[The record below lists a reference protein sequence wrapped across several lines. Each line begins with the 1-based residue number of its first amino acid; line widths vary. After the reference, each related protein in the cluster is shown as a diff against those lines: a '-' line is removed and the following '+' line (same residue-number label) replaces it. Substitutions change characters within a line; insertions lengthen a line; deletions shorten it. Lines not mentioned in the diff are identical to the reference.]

1 MMADPLR
8 RRTRFGSF
16 LCGPMIPRLERAL
29 AAAGHPVTRK
39 AMYSWL
45 SGDTVP
51 RLQHAAVII
60 RLSRGRLTV
69 SDIVAH
75 RERLRRVVERAGNGT
90 DAAAAPPSD
99 LR

>member
-1 MMADPLR
+1 MADPLR

-16 LCGPMIPRLERAL
+16 LCGPMLPRLERAL
-29 AAAGHPVTRK
+29 ADSGHPVSRK

-45 SGDTVP
+45 AGATVP
-51 RLQHAAVII
+51 RLQHAVVII

-75 RERLRRVVERAGNGT
+75 RERLRRTVERAGNGT
-90 DAAAAPPSD
+90 ASPIDSRPDA
-99 LR
+99 R